1 MRLWYTLVVLALYW
15 GPIDAQA
22 CHGPPSTF
30 TITNGLNIEARAQS
44 GVRLQGRASTPRV
57 TAVRQIGGSRLVS
70 LRGTTTVT
78 DTLDTRPIWQRMFGG
93 APELEDIRAEN
104 QVLLQPGEVLDTD
117 INYEI
122 SVQDGEHR
130 STLYIRFIGGT
141 QKC

>member
-1 MRLWYTLVVLALYW
+1 
-15 GPIDAQA
+15 
-22 CHGPPSTF
+22 
-30 TITNGLNIEARAQS
+30 
-44 GVRLQGRASTPRV
+44 
-57 TAVRQIGGSRLVS
+57 
-70 LRGTTTVT
+70 
-78 DTLDTRPIWQRMFGG
+78 MFGG

-104 QVLLQPGEVLDTD
+104 QILLQPGEVLDTD